1 MTNSDEFILGGKI
14 DYTRSVHMGVPRGNT
29 NNVNFNQPVKNGNA
43 YHTNKPKVYFTS
55 TQTKNNGATIHFNQN
70 HQKIK

>member
-1 MTNSDEFILGGKI
+1 
-14 DYTRSVHMGVPRGNT
+14 MGVPRGNT

-70 HQKIK
+70 NQPIK